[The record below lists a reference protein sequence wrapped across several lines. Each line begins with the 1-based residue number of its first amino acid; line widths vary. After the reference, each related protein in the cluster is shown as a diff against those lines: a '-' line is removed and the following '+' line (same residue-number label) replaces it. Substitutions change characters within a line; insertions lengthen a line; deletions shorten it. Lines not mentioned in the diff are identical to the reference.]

1 MLKKLCE
8 KIFKF
13 SSEMV
18 LLPKVTPQN
27 NRIMMIRL
35 IDYNPDNFIFDDAI
49 SVFSMVY
56 DMTLVTPEKDSL
68 ADGEIAIFDLKGLTI
83 KHLMKLG
90 FSTLRC
96 YFKYMLEAH
105 PMRVQE
111 VHVLNCSSVMDKLMM
126 MLKPFLSAKTM
137 KVIHFHA
144 PNSTS
149 LYDFI
154 PRDLLPAELGGTEGS
169 LDNPKWYW
177 INRIEDHRWVDFYA
191 ATSHVYQ
198 PIFF

>member
-1 MLKKLCE
+1 
-8 KIFKF
+8 
-13 SSEMV
+13 MV

-27 NRIMMIRL
+27 NRIMLIRL
-35 IDYNPDNFIFDDAI
+35 IDFNPDHFIFDDAI
-49 SVFSMVY
+49 TVFSMVY
-56 DMTLVTPEKDSL
+56 DMTLVTPERDSV

-105 PMRVQE
+105 PMRVHA

-126 MLKPFLSAKTM
+126 ILRPFLSAKTM
-137 KVIHFHA
+137 KAIHFHA

-154 PRDLLPAELGGTEGS
+154 PRDLLPVELGGTEGS

-177 INRIEDHRWVDFYA
+177 INRIEDHR
-191 ATSHVYQ
+191 
-198 PIFF
+198 